1 MAADY
6 VGTSESV
13 QELHLDRAEVL
24 LRIQRL
30 ELKIRKMKRT
40 LEVLRSNT
48 CAYGSG
54 IPSLEAY
61 IRLLEDQ
68 LKCEEDVNLALLGRI
83 NFLVMNT

>member
-1 MAADY
+1 MVDY

-30 ELKIRKMKRT
+30 ELKIKKMKRT
-40 LEVLRSNT
+40 LRVLQANT
-48 CAYGSG
+48 CIYGEG
-54 IPSLEAY
+54 ITSLEAY